1 MEEAIDPD
9 GQSTK
14 TPSFSARSAENPFRK
29 ARHWTEIPL
38 WRDVTD
44 EQWADYRWHLKN
56 SVTSLEQ
63 LEQVINL
70 TPEEREGYLATRS
83 EFAMSITPYLCTLMD
98 PDDPTCP
105 VRMQFAPRVQE
116 IGGLGYR
123 DSLGE
128 DAHRVAPGLVHRY
141 PDRVLFL
148 VNNMCASYC
157 RFCTRKRLTGLDNE
171 VLPKA
176 EIEQT
181 LAYLRAHP
189 EVRDV
194 LISGGDPLTMSDR
207 NLEYVVSK
215 LREIPSIEII
225 RIGTKMPMFLPM
237 RVTDDLVKM
246 LSKYH
251 PLWINTHFNHPKEL
265 TPEAKAAVAKIVNAG
280 IPLGNQS
287 VLLRG
292 VNSSARIMKELM
304 HELVKNRVRPYYI
317 YQCDLEDGLEHFRTP
332 VEKGIEIMEEL
343 RGWTTGFAVPTY
355 VIDSPGGGGK
365 IPVAPNYMLT
375 LGESRVMI
383 RNFEGETF
391 SYPQPAQRDCTV
403 GYEKKWFGEVP
414 VATAEA
420 AQQAA
425 NASTVPTAHASA
437 RPNGRKTKLRVID
450 SASA

>member
-1 MEEAIDPD
+1 MDEPIDPD
-9 GQSTK
+9 GQSQTQ
-14 TPSFSARSAENPFRK
+14 SRSLITNPFK
-29 ARHWTEIPL
+29 QGRHYSDISL
-38 WRDVTD
+38 WRDTSA
-44 EQWADYRWHLKN
+44 EQWNDWKWQLKN
-56 SVTSLEQ
+56 SIHTLAELER
-63 LEQVINL
+63 VIHL
-70 TPEEREGYLATRS
+70 TQDERDGAVATCS
-83 EFAMSITPYLCTLMD
+83 EFAMSITPYLCALMD
-98 PDDPTCP
+98 PDDPNCP
-105 VRMQFAPRVQE
+105 VRMQFVPRLQE
-116 IGGLGYR
+116 IGGLGVT

-157 RFCTRKRLTGLDNE
+157 RFCTRKRLTGLPNE

-176 EIEQT
+176 EFDQT
-181 LAYLRAHP
+181 IAYLREHT

-207 NLEYVVSK
+207 NLEYVVSH

-225 RIGTKMPMFLPM
+225 RIGTKMPMFMPM
-237 RVTDDLVKM
+237 RVTDELVKM

-265 TPEAKAAVAKIVNAG
+265 TPEAKSACARIVNAG

-304 HELVKNRVRPYYI
+304 HELVKNRIRPYYI

-332 VEKGIEIMEEL
+332 VEKGVEIMEAL

-355 VIDSPGGGGK
+355 VIDAPGGGGK

-375 LGESRVMI
+375 MGESKVMV
-383 RNFEGETF
+383 RNFEGESF
-391 SYPQPAQRDCTV
+391 AYPQPAERDCSV
-403 GYEKKWFGEVP
+403 AYESKWYGEP
-414 VATAEA
+414 EAQPAAATAVNEPKLR
-420 AQQAA
+420 
-425 NASTVPTAHASA
+425 TRLRVLRASA
-437 RPNGRKTKLRVID
+437 
-450 SASA
+450 

>member
-9 GQSTK
+9 GKSQSSLSN
-14 TPSFSARSAENPFRK
+14 PARRG
-29 ARHWTEIPL
+29 RHYSEIPL
-38 WRDVTD
+38 WKDVTS

-56 SVTSLEQ
+56 SINSLEQ

-70 TPEEREGYLATRS
+70 TAEEREGFLATRS
-83 EFAMSITPYLCTLMD
+83 EFAMSITPYLTALMD
-98 PDDPTCP
+98 ADDPHCP
-105 VRMQFAPRVQE
+105 VRMQFVPHRSEA
-116 IGGLGYR
+116 GGLGVT

-181 LAYLRAHP
+181 LAYLREHT

-207 NLEYVVSK
+207 NLEYVVSR

-251 PLWINTHFNHPKEL
+251 PVWMNTHFNHPKEL
-265 TPEAKAAVAKIVNAG
+265 TPEARAAVARIVNAG

-292 VNSSARIMKELM
+292 VNSSSRIMKELM

-332 VEKGIEIMEEL
+332 VEKGVEIMEEL

-355 VIDSPGGGGK
+355 VIDAPGGGGK
-365 IPVAPNYMLT
+365 IPIAPNYLLAM
-375 LGESRVMI
+375 GESRVTI
-383 RNFEGETF
+383 RNFEGAAF
-391 SYPQPAQRDCTV
+391 SYPQPAERDCSV
-403 GYEKKWFGEVP
+403 EYEAKWYGEGAAP
-414 VATAEA
+414 GPAPSVAAEA
-420 AQQAA
+420 PKGRAA
-425 NASTVPTAHASA
+425 LRVLRASA
-437 RPNGRKTKLRVID
+437 
-450 SASA
+450 

>member
-9 GQSTK
+9 GKSPSTMSN
-14 TPSFSARSAENPFRK
+14 PARRG
-29 ARHWTEIPL
+29 RHYSEIPL
-38 WRDVTD
+38 WKDVAP

-56 SVTSLEQ
+56 SINSLEQ

-70 TPEEREGYLATRS
+70 TAEEREGFLATRS
-83 EFAMSITPYLCTLMD
+83 EFAMSITPYLTALMD
-98 PDDPTCP
+98 ADDPHCP
-105 VRMQFAPRVQE
+105 VRMQFVPHLSEA
-116 IGGLGYR
+116 GGLGVT

-171 VLPKA
+171 VLPKV

-181 LAYLRAHP
+181 LAYLREHT

-207 NLEYVVSK
+207 NLEYVVSR

-251 PLWINTHFNHPKEL
+251 PVWMNTHFNHPKEL
-265 TPEAKAAVAKIVNAG
+265 TSEARAAIARIVNAG

-292 VNSSARIMKELM
+292 VNSSSRIMKELM

-332 VEKGIEIMEEL
+332 VEKGVEIMEEL

-355 VIDSPGGGGK
+355 VIDAPGGGGK
-365 IPVAPNYMLT
+365 IPIAPNYLLAM
-375 LGESRVMI
+375 GESRVTI
-383 RNFEGETF
+383 RNFEGASF
-391 SYPQPAQRDCTV
+391 SYPQPAERDCSV
-403 GYEKKWFGEVP
+403 EYEAKWYGEGAP
-414 VATAEA
+414 AVAAAPEA
-420 AQQAA
+420 PKGRAA
-425 NASTVPTAHASA
+425 LRVLRAASA
-437 RPNGRKTKLRVID
+437 
-450 SASA
+450 

>member
-1 MEEAIDPD
+1 MEMDEAIDPD
-9 GQSTK
+9 GQSPTGHPPQLPQSPFPK
-14 TPSFSARSAENPFRK
+14 ERPPGASSRKPS
-29 ARHWTEIPL
+29 EIPL
-38 WRDVTD
+38 WKDATP
-44 EQWADYRWHLKN
+44 EQWNDYRWQLKN
-56 SVTSLEQ
+56 SVQTLEQ
-63 LEQVINL
+63 LEQVIQL
-70 TPEEREGYLATRS
+70 TDEEREGFLATRS
-83 EFAMSITPYLCTLMD
+83 EFSMSITPYLCALMD
-98 PDDPTCP
+98 PEDPSCP
-105 VRMQFAPRVQE
+105 VRMQFVPRLHE
-116 IGGLGYR
+116 ISGLGVT

-181 LAYLRAHP
+181 LAYLREHT

-207 NLEYVVSK
+207 NLEYVVSR

-225 RIGTKMPMFLPM
+225 RIGSKMPMFCPM

-246 LSKYH
+246 LAKYH
-251 PLWINTHFNHPKEL
+251 PVWMNTHFNHPKEL
-265 TPEAKAAVAKIVNAG
+265 TAEAKAACARIANAG
-280 IPLGNQS
+280 IPLGNQT

-292 VNSSARIMKELM
+292 VNSSARIMKDLM
-304 HELVKNRVRPYYI
+304 HELVKSRVRPYYI

-332 VEKGIEIMEEL
+332 VEKGVEIMEAL

-355 VIDSPGGGGK
+355 VIDAPGGGGK
-365 IPVAPNYMLT
+365 IPVAPNYLLT
-375 LGESRVMI
+375 LGESKVLV

-391 SYPQPAQRDCTV
+391 AYPQPANRDCTV
-403 GYEKKWFGEVP
+403 RYEAKWYGDSSP
-414 VATAEA
+414 TAEA
-420 AQQAA
+420 Q
-425 NASTVPTAHASA
+425 SSAHVEPKL
-437 RPNGRKTKLRVID
+437 RTKLRVV
-450 SASA
+450 SA

>member
-9 GQSTK
+9 GKTHSTK
-14 TPSFSARSAENPFRK
+14 PNYSRRG
-29 ARHWTEIPL
+29 RHYSEVAL
-38 WRDVTD
+38 WRDVTP

-56 SVTSLEQ
+56 SVTTLEQ

-70 TPEEREGYLATRS
+70 SAEEREGFLATRS
-83 EFAMSITPYLCTLMD
+83 EFAMSITPYLAALMD
-98 PDDPTCP
+98 PDDPHCP
-105 VRMQFAPRVQE
+105 VRMQFAPTISE
-116 IGGLGYR
+116 IGGLGVT

-181 LAYLRAHP
+181 LAYLREHT

-207 NLEYVVSK
+207 NLEYVVSR

-246 LSKYH
+246 LAKYH
-251 PLWINTHFNHPKEL
+251 PVWINTHFNHPKEL
-265 TPEAKAAVAKIVNAG
+265 TPEARAACARIANAG

-355 VIDSPGGGGK
+355 VIDAPGGGGK
-365 IPVAPNYMLT
+365 IPIAPNYLLA
-375 LGESRVMI
+375 LGESRVSI
-383 RNFEGETF
+383 RNFEGQTF
-391 SYPQPAQRDCTV
+391 SYPQPSERDCSV
-403 GYEKKWFGEVP
+403 EYEAKWYGEAPPAVEP
-414 VATAEA
+414 A
-420 AQQAA
+420 A
-425 NASTVPTAHASA
+425 ASPSEPKM
-437 RPNGRKTKLRVID
+437 RGKLRVLR
-450 SASA
+450 ASA

>member
-1 MEEAIDPD
+1 MEESIDPD
-9 GQSTK
+9 GHST
-14 TPSFSARSAENPFRK
+14 SASPNEDRHK
-29 ARHWTEIPL
+29 AKRGRHYTEIPL
-38 WRDVTD
+38 WKDVSA

-56 SVTSLEQ
+56 SVTTLDQ
-63 LEQVINL
+63 LEQVIHL
-70 TPEEREGYLATRS
+70 TPEEREGFLATRS
-83 EFAMSITPYLCTLMD
+83 QFAMSITPYLCALMD
-98 PDDPTCP
+98 PQDPTCP
-105 VRMQFAPRVQE
+105 IRMQFAPTVAE
-116 IGGLGYR
+116 IGGLGVT

-128 DAHRVAPGLVHRY
+128 EAHRVAPGLVHRY

-176 EIEQT
+176 EFEQT
-181 LAYLRAHP
+181 LAYLRAHT

-207 NLEYVVSK
+207 NLEYVVSR
-215 LREIPSIEII
+215 LREIPSIEIV

-237 RVTDDLVKM
+237 RITDDLVKM
-246 LSKYH
+246 LSQYH
-251 PLWINTHFNHPKEL
+251 PLWMNTHFNHPKEL
-265 TPEAKAAVAKIVNAG
+265 TPEARAACAKLVNAG

-304 HELVKNRVRPYYI
+304 HQLVMNRVRPYYI

-343 RGWTTGFAVPTY
+343 RGHTTGFAVPTF
-355 VIDSPGGGGK
+355 VIDAPGGGGK

-391 SYPQPAQRDCTV
+391 SYPQPRQRDCTV
-403 GYEKKWFGEVP
+403 KYEEKWFGEAP
-414 VATAEA
+414 QQPLA
-420 AQQAA
+420 AAQAA
-425 NASTVPTAHASA
+425 NGGAHTPTPTSPKP
-437 RPNGRKTKLRVID
+437 RTKLRVLR
-450 SASA
+450 ATA